1 MEAGEIGSYN
11 QIGRTDL
18 GATLKIRHS
27 GALVGT
33 ELPWQIGTTTGL
45 PRVAVELCTPQV
57 GSGPHPPQSAS
68 AGHGSYRGISY
79 RQGRRSAGLAAPLPA
94 VTGRPWGHLG
104 IVCSSQQNAGLLN
117 SRKGEE
123 QIRPMPSLTGFLIT
137 FCIGVAATLAWQSY
151 GDAAREMIAS
161 SYPQLGWLAP
171 QAAPGAQ
178 NASDMIAPAAPAAP
192 PPDQQ
197 QLNAMSLDLDAV
209 RQSIDRIA
217 TSIAAS
223 QEQITR
229 SVDRIAASITT
240 SQEQIMHSIERL
252 TAGQEQMTREITKLQ
267 EIEQYILYKNSE
279 SPPPPAPARTRAP
292 RPLQAPATPTPA
304 RNP

>member
-1 MEAGEIGSYN
+1 
-11 QIGRTDL
+11 
-18 GATLKIRHS
+18 
-27 GALVGT
+27 
-33 ELPWQIGTTTGL
+33 
-45 PRVAVELCTPQV
+45 
-57 GSGPHPPQSAS
+57 
-68 AGHGSYRGISY
+68 
-79 RQGRRSAGLAAPLPA
+79 
-94 VTGRPWGHLG
+94 
-104 IVCSSQQNAGLLN
+104 
-117 SRKGEE
+117 
-123 QIRPMPSLTGFLIT
+123 MPSLTGFLIM
-137 FCIGVAATLAWQSY
+137 FCIGVDATLGWQSY

-171 QAAPGAQ
+171 QSAPGAQ
-178 NASDMIAPAAPAAP
+178 NAPDMIAPAAPAAP
-192 PPDQQ
+192 PRDQQ

-209 RQSIDRIA
+209 RQSVDRIA

-240 SQEQIMHSIERL
+240 SQEQIMHSVERL

-267 EIEQYILYKNSE
+267 ETEQYILYKNSE